1 MHREIKRKVVG
12 PALSTSKV
20 LSYEPTISKHVGNFL
35 SRIADALPEDASTIN
50 VAPYIHSY
58 TFNTMIEIIFGE
70 SDFPKP
76 YTETPGSQGIL
87 TTFRNFS
94 KWAWGASLL
103 PWLGWLMS
111 TRPMVYLSRRPT
123 YDSEGNLTGLAA
135 LVAASRHL
143 IFEHPERAL
152 QTSQSS
158 IVRSYLQVP
167 ESDTKRMLPDE
178 LWSEC
183 FNSVFAGPGSTAA
196 ALTTILYEL
205 GSHHGHG
212 WQDRIRSDLENLSAD
227 AIPSS
232 SPVLKAVIKE
242 TLRLHAPFSTAF
254 PRSITTGAETA
265 IPGISAP
272 LPTGTMVSS
281 NTYVLGHS
289 REVWGDD
296 VEVWKPERWLGDESE
311 VKKVDEKFVAFSK
324 GPRGCIG
331 KEIAMIMLANA
342 VASMLEKWDIIA
354 RGELKGKNFIEVQYT
369 ECKIAFLQT
378 GTS

>member
-12 PALSTSKV
+12 PALSTSKI
-20 LSYEPTISKHVGNFL
+20 LSYEPIISKHVRIFL
-35 SRIADALPEDASTIN
+35 SRIADALPEDASTLNISAY
-50 VAPYIHSY
+50 VHSY

-70 SDFPKP
+70 SDFPTS
-76 YTETPGSQGIL
+76 YTETPGSQDIL

-111 TRPMVYLSRRPT
+111 TRPMIYLSRRPT
-123 YDSEGNLTGLAA
+123 YDSKGNLTGFAA
-135 LVAASRHL
+135 LVAATRDL
-143 IFEHPERAL
+143 VFQHPERAL
-152 QTSQSS
+152 QSSQPS
-158 IVRSYLQVP
+158 IVKSYLQVP

-178 LWSEC
+178 IWREC

-205 GSHHGHG
+205 GSQHGHE
-212 WQDRIRSDLENLSAD
+212 WQDRIRTDLGKLSAD

-242 TLRLHAPFSTAF
+242 TLRLYAPFSTAF

-265 IPGISAP
+265 IPGTSAP
-272 LPTGTMVSS
+272 LPAGTMVSS

-289 REVWGDD
+289 KEVWGDD
-296 VEVWKPERWLGDESE
+296 VEVWKPQRWLEDERE
-311 VKKVDEKFVAFSK
+311 VKKLDEKFVAFSK

-342 VASMLEKWDIIA
+342 VASTLEKWDIIT
-354 RGELKGKNFIEVQYT
+354 RGELKGKNFVEVQYM
-369 ECKIAFLQT
+369 ECMIAFLQT
-378 GTS
+378 GPS